1 MAKQH
6 RKRRKKAKRR
16 PVQVRPLAP
25 RGFWQAL
32 LRAQEA
38 VSSPHPLLHAP
49 VSPHVLLQDWEHEE
63 AITLDDT
70 PFMRVMLTLRACY
83 PQEQEFVSAAAR
95 WYALQRLL
103 EEHALA
109 AWVKPVGEDAW
120 QVDTAVFFVAA
131 TAPLDAKG
139 QFLLEP
145 FCEALAR
152 WVEEHPETNQDG
164 QPSGEGVEEK
174 AGLSGTRQDGRET
187 AMKELEALPGTT
199 EQT

>member
-16 PVQVRPLAP
+16 PVQARPLAP
-25 RGFWQAL
+25 QVFWQAL

-38 VSSPHPLLHAP
+38 VSSPHPLLHEP

-83 PQEQEFVSAAAR
+83 PQEREFVSAAAR

-131 TAPLDAKG
+131 TTPLDAKG
-139 QFLLEP
+139 KFLLAP

-152 WVEEHPETNQDG
+152 WVEEHPDTNQDG
-164 QPSGEGVEEK
+164 QPSGEGVE
-174 AGLSGTRQDGRET
+174 
-187 AMKELEALPGTT
+187 
-199 EQT
+199 

>member
-1 MAKQH
+1 MWRGGQHLGRRERWPNSTGNGAKKPRDDLCRH
-6 RKRRKKAKRR
+6 GRLR
-16 PVQVRPLAP
+16 PRCIG
-25 RGFWQAL
+25 RH
-32 LRAQEA
+32 E
-38 VSSPHPLLHAP
+38 P

-83 PQEQEFVSAAAR
+83 PQEREFVSAAAR

-109 AWVKPVGEDAW
+109 AWVKPEGEDAW

-139 QFLLEP
+139 KFLLEP
-145 FCEALAR
+145 FCEALTR
-152 WVEEHPETNQDG
+152 WVEEHPDTNKDG
-164 QPSGEGVEEK
+164 QP
-174 AGLSGTRQDGRET
+174 
-187 AMKELEALPGTT
+187 
-199 EQT
+199 

>member
-16 PVQVRPLAP
+16 PVQARPLAP
-25 RGFWQAL
+25 QVFWQAL

-38 VSSPHPLLHAP
+38 VSSPHPLLHEP

-83 PQEQEFVSAAAR
+83 PQEREFVSAAAR

-120 QVDTAVFFVAA
+120 QVDTAVCFVAA

-139 QFLLEP
+139 KFLLAP

-152 WVEEHPETNQDG
+152 WVEEHPDTNQDG
-164 QPSGEGVEEK
+164 THQEK
-174 AGLSGTRQDGRET
+174 V
-187 AMKELEALPGTT
+187 
-199 EQT
+199 